1 MVTPSEVS
9 GLDDGTVLVHAISMR
24 MLHVL
29 HPPARTCSGHA
40 LLKQLTRLRQSSK
53 EWLSGTR
60 EEHAHHR
67 RCCPLTAA
75 EVERSLKFILTM
87 VADSKNRHSIRIDI
101 EMKNNS
107 VRWAGTDA
115 E

>member
-1 MVTPSEVS
+1 MEHWDNHERRRSASCFAAANCLGVKSTSAVWRS
-9 GLDDGTVLVHAISMR
+9 G
-24 MLHVL
+24 
-29 HPPARTCSGHA
+29 
-40 LLKQLTRLRQSSK
+40 
-53 EWLSGTR
+53 
-60 EEHAHHR
+60 

-87 VADSKNRHSIRIDI
+87 VADSKNRHGIRIDI